1 MNRTARD
8 RTYDQPKPVERVEL
22 NEKHPRAR
30 MIILIAAIVVALIA
44 FGHIIVTRATVT
56 NGWREIEANTTADR
70 VNVGQDFSFLYHLG
84 SSGVSAA
91 AESKA
96 LVILYTDAATEAYR
110 IFNHH
115 EAFEGVNNLYT
126 LNQQVNT
133 PVQVDPALY
142 QAFELIDRLNS
153 RYVYLAPVY
162 AEYHNLFFCN
172 DDWETVSFDPYQNE
186 EVRAYFAQAA
196 EFAADSAEVNVDL
209 LGDNTVQLTVSD
221 RYLAFAEEYGITS
234 FVDFY
239 WMTDAFVIDYL
250 AQVIEENG
258 YDKGVLSS
266 YDGFTRCLS
275 NTDIEY
281 SYPVYDE
288 LENSL
293 ILTAATMNYAGGT
306 TLVNLHRMPLNTEKE
321 IYYYRF
327 DDGSVRSA
335 HADIA
340 DGLSKA
346 VTRVMIATSDSMG
359 CAEALMRLMPV
370 YAADALDEAAVSQ
383 LTEEGLYPLYCV
395 DRQVFSTDPDVTL
408 TDVKEGYQT
417 SGR

>member
-1 MNRTARD
+1 MKRTARD
-8 RTYDQPKPVERVEL
+8 RTYDQPAPVERVEL

-30 MIILIAAIVVALIA
+30 MIILIVAIVVALIA
-44 FGHIIVTRATVT
+44 FGHVVVSRATVT
-56 NGWREIEANTTADR
+56 SGWREIEANTTADR
-70 VNVGQDFSFLYHLG
+70 MNVSQDFVFTYHLG
-84 SSGVSAA
+84 SSGISAA

-96 LVILYTDAATEAYR
+96 LVLLYTEATEKAYR

-115 EAFEGVNNLYT
+115 EAFEGVNNLYS

-172 DDWETVSFDPYQNE
+172 DDWETVSFDPYQSDE
-186 EVRAYFAQAA
+186 ARDYVAQVAAFARNP
-196 EFAADSAEVNVDL
+196 ADVNVDL

-221 RYLAFAEEYGITS
+221 EYLAFAEEYGIPA

-250 AQVIEENG
+250 AGILEENG
-258 YDKGVLSS
+258 YDKGAISS
-266 YDGFTRCLS
+266 YDGFVRCLS
-275 NTDIEY
+275 NTDIGY
-281 SYPVYDE
+281 TYQVYDE
-288 LENSL
+288 LENGL
-293 ILTAATMNYAGGT
+293 ILSAANMNYAGGT
-306 TLVNLHRMPLNTEKE
+306 TLVNLHRMPLNTQKE

-335 HADIA
+335 HADVA

-346 VTRVMIATSDSMG
+346 VTPVMIGTSDSMG
-359 CAEALMRLMPV
+359 CAEAVMRLTPV
-370 YAADALDEAAVSQ
+370 YAADALDEAAVHQ
-383 LTEEGLYPLYCV
+383 LTEDGLYPLYCV
-395 DRQVFSTDPDVTL
+395 NRQIVSTDPGVTL
-408 TDVKEGYQT
+408 TDIKEGY
-417 SGR
+417 RAAEN